1 MRASPVLISVPGTIM
16 SRAKFLSLVRL
27 VLAATV
33 LAALPGCTSN
43 HAQNVEKPIVVATP
57 QPTPAASPTAI
68 PKLPPPTQ
76 AEVEAALHRIFGDDL
91 IPTANSRSFI
101 VGDFNG
107 DQSEDLAVIARPA
120 AGKLDDVNNELANW
134 IIQDADK
141 AFIAPLGKKV
151 VVPPKQERPRIEG
164 GEQVLA
170 IIHGFGPRGWRNADA
185 RQAYIVK
192 HAAANFQGTAP
203 SVSQKAIRAM
213 KLPVE
218 TEIIK
223 EIRDNKKGFL
233 FWTGGAYSWHPERG

>member
-1 MRASPVLISVPGTIM
+1 M
-16 SRAKFLSLVRL
+16 SRAKLFLLVRL
-27 VLAATV
+27 ALAV
-33 LAALPGCTSN
+33 AALIALQACNNSSHGAVP
-43 HAQNVEKPIVVATP
+43 AEKPIAVATP
-57 QPTPAASPTAI
+57 QPSPASSATATA
-68 PKLPPPTQ
+68 KLPPPTQ

-91 IPTANSRSFI
+91 IATDNSQSFI
-101 VGDFNG
+101 AGDFNG

-120 AGKLDDVNNELANW
+120 AGKLDDVNAELANW

-141 AFIAPLGKKV
+141 AFIAPPGKKV
-151 VVPPKQERPRIEG
+151 VVPPKQERPRVES

-170 IIHGFGPRGWRNADA
+170 IIHGFGPQGWRNPEA

-203 SVSQKAIRAM
+203 SISQKAIRAM

-223 EIRDNKKGFL
+223 EIRNNKKGFL
-233 FWTGGAYSWHPERG
+233 FWTGGAYAWHPEQG